1 MKLKRLFA
9 LFTACALAA
18 SLTACGSSDDTQA
31 ADNTQDAAQT
41 EETSELSGS
50 VATGGSTSVEA
61 VIGALSESFME
72 LNPDVDVTYDPTGSG
87 AGITGAADGTLDLG
101 LSSRDL
107 KDEEIA
113 EGLTSTTFAL
123 DGIAIIVNNENP
135 VADLSLEQIKGLADG
150 TITNW
155 SEVGGPNEDI
165 VLVTRP
171 SSSGTRA
178 TFQKYALDGN
188 EEASNASMET
198 DDSGVL
204 LQNVK
209 DTKGAIGYVA
219 LSYLVDDPGVSTVAI
234 DGVEPTLENTYS
246 GKYPVWTYE
255 HMYTKGEPNDV
266 VAAFLEYIQSD
277 DYGTQMEK
285 LGYGVSSKMTVTEH

>member
-87 AGITGAADGTLDLG
+87 AGITGAVDGTLDLG

-155 SEVGGPNEDI
+155 SEVGGNDAPV
-165 VLVTRP
+165 VLIGREAG
-171 SSSGTRA
+171 SGTRDGFESIVGVEDA
-178 TFQKYALDGN
+178 CKYEQELTSTGAVIAGVAAN
-188 EEASNASMET
+188 PNAFGYAS
-198 DDSGVL
+198 
-204 LQNVK
+204 
-209 DTKGAIGYVA
+209 
-219 LSYLVDDPGVSTVAI
+219 LSAVDDTIKAVTV
-234 DGVEPTLENTYS
+234 DGVAASEETVQDGTYKIQRPFIFVTKEGEELSEP
-246 GKYPVWTYE
+246 
-255 HMYTKGEPNDV
+255 
-266 VAAFLEYIQSD
+266 AQAFL
-277 DYGTQMEK
+277 DYATSAEVADLIADAGAVPLQ
-285 LGYGVSSKMTVTEH
+285 